1 MDPNLKN
8 IVLAGI
14 GSIAYTY
21 EKANE
26 MVDVLVKKGEITVN
40 QGKELNEE
48 LKKVI
53 DSKKQ
58 EPKPENQ
65 SIDQETLKNIINQLN
80 LPTKEDINELKTRL
94 DNLEKN
100 N

>member
-8 IVLAGI
+8 VILAGI
-14 GSIAYTY
+14 GSLAYTY

-48 LKKVI
+48 LKKVL
-53 DSKKQ
+53 DTKKQ
-58 EPKPENQ
+58 EQKPATQ

-80 LPTKEDINELKTRL
+80 LPTKEDINELKTRI

>member
-1 MDPNLKN
+1 MDPNLKT

-14 GSIAYTY
+14 GSLAYTY
-21 EKANE
+21 EKAND

-48 LKKVI
+48 LKKVL

-58 EPKPENQ
+58 EQNPENNT
-65 SIDQETLKNIINQLN
+65 IDQETLKNIISQLN
-80 LPTKEDINELKTRL
+80 LPTKEDINDLKTRI

>member
-8 IVLAGI
+8 VILAGI
-14 GSIAYTY
+14 GSLAYTY

-48 LKKVI
+48 LKKVL
-53 DSKKQ
+53 DTKKQ
-58 EPKPENQ
+58 EQKPATQ
-65 SIDQETLKNIINQLN
+65 LIDQETLKNIINQLN
-80 LPTKEDINELKTRL
+80 LPTKEDINELKTRI

>member
-1 MDPNLKN
+1 MDNTLKN

-14 GSIAYTY
+14 GSMAYTY
-21 EKANE
+21 EKAST
-26 MVDVLVKKGEITVN
+26 MVNTLVQKGELTVN

-53 DSKKQ
+53 DSNNN
-58 EPKPENQ
+58 NQ
-65 SIDQETLKNIINQLN
+65 NKSSIDTETLKNIIQELN
-80 LPTKEDINELKTRL
+80 LPTKEDINELKTRI

-100 N
+100 NQ

>member
-1 MDPNLKN
+1 MDANFKN
-8 IVLAGI
+8 IILAGI

-26 MVDVLVKKGEITVN
+26 MVDTLVKKGEITVN

-58 EPKPENQ
+58 EQQGNTA
-65 SIDQETLKNIINQLN
+65 IDLETLKNIITQLN
-80 LPTKEDINELKTRL
+80 LPTKEDIDALNTRI

>member
-1 MDPNLKN
+1 MDNTLKN

-14 GSIAYTY
+14 GSMAYTY
-21 EKANE
+21 EKAST
-26 MVDVLVKKGEITVN
+26 MVNTLVQKGELTVN

-53 DSKKQ
+53 DSNNN
-58 EPKPENQ
+58 NQ
-65 SIDQETLKNIINQLN
+65 NKSNIDTETLKNIIQQLN
-80 LPTKEDINELKTRL
+80 LPTKEDINELKTRI

-100 N
+100 NQ

>member
-1 MDPNLKN
+1 MDANLKN
-8 IVLAGI
+8 IILAGI

-26 MVDVLVKKGEITVN
+26 MVDTLVKKGEITVN

-53 DSKKQ
+53 DTKKQ
-58 EPKPENQ
+58 EQQENTT
-65 SIDQETLKNIINQLN
+65 IDQETLKNIITQLN
-80 LPTKEDINELKTRL
+80 LPTKEDINSLNARIDK
-94 DNLEKN
+94 LEKN